1 MGPNPIPS
9 ESSVSLRMGWYCW
22 WKKSCTTWDVFKEPV
37 NDGMSYQPQ
46 LVSWI
51 SSNSIY
57 FHCFAIFFGAYFL
70 IHGFTTLSDPEMNEN
85 TWEFSWSDALTK
97 RSSLSFEWVLFF
109 FVAFWCAL
117 QLPWCLFERQSM
129 ILWTL
134 PVTTGICIES
144 NQGSQKSQK
153 CGLQLWYE
161 LCIIGEQ
168 KIMGFVTHLLLP
180 FIGLDVHKVWQSWV
194 TFLLDCFFTV
204 AEAIDLPIYW

>member
-1 MGPNPIPS
+1 MADSELLFVSLLASNQGSKGWTKTSAMEFSSNRMGPNPIPS

-97 RSSLSFEWVLFF
+97 RSSLSFEWVLDVFCCCLLVCF
-109 FVAFWCAL
+109 AAALMFVWKAKHDSLNSTCNYGNL
-117 QLPWCLFERQSM
+117 YR
-129 ILWTL
+129 
-134 PVTTGICIES
+134 
-144 NQGSQKSQK
+144 K
-153 CGLQLWYE
+153 
-161 LCIIGEQ
+161 
-168 KIMGFVTHLLLP
+168 
-180 FIGLDVHKVWQSWV
+180 
-194 TFLLDCFFTV
+194 
-204 AEAIDLPIYW
+204 